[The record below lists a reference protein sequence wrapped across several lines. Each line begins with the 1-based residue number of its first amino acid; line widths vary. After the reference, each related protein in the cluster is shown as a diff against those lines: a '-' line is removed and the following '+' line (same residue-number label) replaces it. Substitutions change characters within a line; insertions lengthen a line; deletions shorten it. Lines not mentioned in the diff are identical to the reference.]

1 MKKIRKRKMNPQQMA
16 LDNLI
21 LKFRTGSNMY
31 GTTTP
36 ESDEDFMGVCMP
48 NKEYVL
54 GTYRFAQAILSTKP
68 SNVKRANTKEDIDY
82 TVYSLPKFIHLI
94 SDGNPNVFETL
105 FAHENCLL
113 FRNNLGKRLLDNR
126 ELFLSLKL
134 HHSFSGYSYSQRQKM
149 IYHEKNNKTG
159 HRLERMKE
167 LGYEPKF
174 ASHMIRLLKF
184 GIQLLKEHT
193 LTLPS
198 PANNLIRDIKLGKF
212 TLVEIFEMADEL
224 QATLDRVYETS
235 TLPTAPD
242 YQKISDL
249 QIDMLEDFWYKGELH

>member
-1 MKKIRKRKMNPQQMA
+1 MNPQQMA

-36 ESDEDFMGVCMP
+36 ESDEDFMGVCIP
-48 NKEYVL
+48 DKKFIL
-54 GTYRFAQAILSTKP
+54 GTYIFKQVDEGTKK
-68 SNVKRANTKEDIDY
+68 SNVKRANTKEDVDY
-82 TVYSLPKFIHLI
+82 TIYSLPKFIHLI
-94 SDGNPNVFETL
+94 SDANPNVLETL
-105 FAHENCLL
+105 FAHENCILV
-113 FRNNLGKRLLDNR
+113 RTDLGKKLLDNR
-126 ELFLSLKL
+126 DLFLSLKIA
-134 HHSFSGYSYSQRQKM
+134 HAFSGYSYSQRKKM
-149 IYHEKNNKTG
+149 IYHEDNKKTG

-212 TLVEIFEMADEL
+212 KLTEIYEMADEL
-224 QATLDRVYETS
+224 QVTLDRVYEIS

-242 YQKISDL
+242 YETISKL
-249 QIDMLEDFWYKGELH
+249 QIEMLEEFWYERKEEK